1 MSLQELKAQALQ
13 NAEVAQEYDRLAS
26 EFSLISQLI
35 SMREEA
41 GLTQE
46 AVALK
51 MNTQKSNISR
61 MERGNSNPSWS
72 TLMKYAHACGF
83 ELTLQ
88 PVKSLN

>member
-72 TLMKYAHACGF
+72 TLMKYANACGF

-88 PVKSLN
+88 PVKSMR